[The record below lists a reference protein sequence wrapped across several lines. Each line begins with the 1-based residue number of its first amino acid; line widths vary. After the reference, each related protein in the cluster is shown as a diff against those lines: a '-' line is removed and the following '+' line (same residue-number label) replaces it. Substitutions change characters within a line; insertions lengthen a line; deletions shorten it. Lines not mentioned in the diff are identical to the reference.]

1 MLTKT
6 KNIVQYIEG
15 LIENKVLSK
24 NDQIPS
30 FTDIMKEH
38 GVSRDTVVRAY
49 KKLNNRGIIK
59 AVQGKGYF
67 VTNEIVDFEKNV
79 FLLLDELS
87 HYKNTLVKSIERNL
101 KNRGQY
107 RIFFHHYDSEIFNKL
122 IEQNLGQFTHYAISP
137 FPNSLQIKKT
147 LEQIPEDRLILLDR
161 HDGQDPNLKFIG
173 QEFLQDITVCLGK
186 LENRVEKYRRFI
198 FIFPELPYYPS
209 ELKIGFQEY
218 CIKMGIE
225 SLIVPKTSCISMR
238 RHDAYLVINDS
249 HLARIV
255 ERSRL
260 KGWRL
265 GSDIGVISYNETPL
279 KSVVAEGIT
288 TISTDFKKMGEHLV
302 CMIFDSKITN
312 IHNASDLILRNS
324 F

>member
-15 LIENKVLSK
+15 LIENNVLSK

-38 GVSRDTVVRAY
+38 QVSRDTVVRAY
-49 KKLNNRGIIK
+49 RKLNNRGIIK

-67 VTNEIVDFEKNV
+67 VTNGVIDFEMNL

-87 HYKNTLVKSIERNL
+87 HYKNTLVKSIDRNL

-107 RIFFHHYDSEIFNKL
+107 RIFFHHYDSKIFHNL

-137 FPNSLQIKKT
+137 FPNSFQVKKSI
-147 LEQIPEDRLILLDR
+147 EQIPEGRLILLDR
-161 HDGQDPNLKFIG
+161 HDGQDSNLKFVG
-173 QEFLQDITVCLGK
+173 QEFLQDITVCLDK
-186 LENRVEKYRRFI
+186 LENRIKKYKRFI

-209 ELKIGFQEY
+209 ELKIGFQKY
-218 CIKMGIE
+218 CIKMDVE
-225 SLIVPKTSCISMR
+225 CLIVPKASDISMR
-238 RHDAYLVINDS
+238 CHDAYLVINDN
-249 HLARIV
+249 HLAGIV
-255 ERSRL
+255 EKSRL
-260 KGWRL
+260 KGWKL
-265 GSDIGVISYNETPL
+265 GMDIGVISYNETPL

-302 CMIFDSKITN
+302 SMIFDSKITN
-312 IHNASDLILRNS
+312 IHNSSDLILRNS